1 MKERFINE
9 KFVKKTDL
17 PFSFKIA
24 FRLMIFFGV
33 LYFLSLVIISAVS
46 PNYINEKVYQILQ
59 ILPFVFIILGVIS
72 LMFVALIIVITYLKM
87 R

>member
-1 MKERFINE
+1 MKNLL
-9 KFVKKTDL
+9 KKTDL

-24 FRLMIFFGV
+24 SRLMIFFGI
-33 LYFLSLVIISAVS
+33 LYFLSLVIILVVS